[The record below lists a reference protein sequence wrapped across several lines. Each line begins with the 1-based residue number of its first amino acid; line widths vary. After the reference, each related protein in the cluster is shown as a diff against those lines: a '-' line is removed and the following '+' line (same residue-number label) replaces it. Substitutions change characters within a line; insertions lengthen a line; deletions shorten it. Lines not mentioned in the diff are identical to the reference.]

1 MRDLEQLSQAGH
13 IDLYYGDE
21 SRVSMEPCV
30 PYGWQFSD
38 EDVFI
43 PSEKCKGLNLF
54 GLLRRDNS
62 FIFKTTSGKVD
73 SDFVIEQLE
82 TLAFSIQK
90 VTVVVLDNA
99 RIHTSTK
106 VQQRRAAWE
115 QRGLFIFYLPAYSP
129 HLNLI
134 EILWRKLKYEWLR
147 PQNYLCEDTLFYAV
161 TQILAA
167 IGHDLNITFADF
179 EASSV

>member
-1 MRDLEQLSQAGH
+1 MERLSQAGF

-21 SRVSMEPCV
+21 SRVSMEPCI
-30 PYGWQFSD
+30 PDGWQFRG
-38 EDVFI
+38 EDIFM
-43 PSEKCKGLNLF
+43 PSEKGKGLNLF

-62 FIFKTTSGKVD
+62 FIFKTTSGQVD
-73 SDFVIEQLE
+73 SRFVIEQLE

-90 VTVVVLDNA
+90 ITVVVLDNA
-99 RIHTSTK
+99 RIHTSAK
-106 VQQRRAAWE
+106 FQQHRTAWE

-134 EILWRKLKYEWLR
+134 EVLWRKLKYEWLR
-147 PQNYLCEDTLFYAV
+147 SQDYLCEDTLFYTV

-167 IGHDLNITFADF
+167 VGLSLSITFADF
-179 EASSV
+179 EIGSN